1 MEEISNLLGGRG
13 RTKPKLF
20 AESQYEA
27 EEKLKLLRAQK
38 QEEKTAE
45 MQLSP
50 PLLLLLIVV
59 LVQNVSSAI
68 KTIMRVHNILTEMGF
83 SSNSNKFFSDN
94 EAMINFI
101 KVTGV
106 AKGIRHLEL
115 WYVREEI
122 SKGKVDVFFMPGKD
136 MPTDQLTKILT
147 RAEFEAFRDRIQ
159 GLKLLAPNEDL
170 QED

>member
-1 MEEISNLLGGRG
+1 MRIQEQLLQKVPAHIVCLIADSSFG
-13 RTKPKLF
+13 
-20 AESQYEA
+20 AE
-27 EEKLKLLRAQK
+27 LDG
-38 QEEKTAE
+38 
-45 MQLSP
+45 
-50 PLLLLLIVV
+50 
-59 LVQNVSSAI
+59 VSSAI
-68 KTIMRVHNILTEMGF
+68 KTIMRVQNILTEMGF
-83 SSNSNKFFSDN
+83 SSNYNKKISDN

-101 KVTGV
+101 KGTGV
-106 AKGIRHLEL
+106 AKGIRHLELRL

-136 MPTDQLTKILT
+136 MPADQLTKILT